1 MYLYINNT
9 IMGDHLYIDLWKKYS
24 KIIILMIKKGG
35 GNIPLS
41 PLEFKQRGNRTVS
54 GYSFRLQ
61 ISKGVISSH
70 RGSAVARDLKTVL
83 DGNDDFKKY
92 AIDIDKDIIIR
103 LTNKFE
109 LQIIITEQ
117 Q

>member
-1 MYLYINNT
+1 
-9 IMGDHLYIDLWKKYS
+9 
-24 KIIILMIKKGG
+24 MIKKGG

-41 PLEFKQRGNRTVS
+41 PLEFEKRGNRTAS

-61 ISKGVISSH
+61 ISKGVIPSH

-92 AIDIDKDIIIR
+92 AID
-103 LTNKFE
+103 
-109 LQIIITEQ
+109 
-117 Q
+117 